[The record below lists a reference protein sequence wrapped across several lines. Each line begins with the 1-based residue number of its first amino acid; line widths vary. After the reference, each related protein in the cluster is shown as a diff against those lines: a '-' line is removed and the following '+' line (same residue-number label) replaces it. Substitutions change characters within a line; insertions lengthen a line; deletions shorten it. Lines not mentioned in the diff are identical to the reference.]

1 MPDLLIDLDNTIYSE
16 TEAIFSQ
23 IDLKMKSFISSELNV
38 SLENA
43 YVIQKKYFLKYGTT
57 LRGLMMNHNVKPKY
71 FLKYVHDINL
81 KPIKK
86 NLTLKKEM
94 KKFSGR
100 KIIFTNGTTEHATN
114 VLKKVGVFEE
124 IDSIFD
130 IEDAEYIPKPALL
143 PYKKIVNK
151 YKITPHNAIMIDDIK
166 ANLITAKKLKIGTVL
181 ISKKKSPLL
190 TNNKIDYVFGDITSI
205 IKKIN
210 DKDIFNE
217 TR

>member
-1 MPDLLIDLDNTIYSE
+1 
-16 TEAIFSQ
+16 
-23 IDLKMKSFISSELNV
+23 MKSFISSELNV

-57 LRGLMMNHNVKPKY
+57 LRGLMMNHNVKPTY

-86 NLTLKKEM
+86 NLTLKEEM

-130 IEDAEYIPKPALL
+130 IEDADYIPKPALL

-151 YKITPHNAIMIDDIK
+151 YFWNCLFKSILYLNSNWNFFLTIC
-166 ANLITAKKLKIGTVL
+166 TVNYNFR
-181 ISKKKSPLL
+181 ISIS
-190 TNNKIDYVFGDITSI
+190 
-205 IKKIN
+205 
-210 DKDIFNE
+210 
-217 TR
+217 